1 MNKVMLLAAASGVV
15 ALVSGTALA
24 GPASWCKGASD
35 AKPDMG
41 DLASKDARTVLKALV
56 AAECNPNP
64 EVEAHRADIE
74 KARAAWGKRLG
85 MSEGDWADA
94 VAYAAIHDDYD
105 IKADLTTKK
114 FVEMT
119 PIDQYGAIL
128 KAQDDIQGSMDAF
141 YVADIFDAKLSEVG
155 RVALISVCIRL
166 DDPILWATCQDDID
180 KLDYNRLYDQ
190 LRADANHNGDIR
202 QKIRML
208 AYALPAQ
215 LKEHADKVAKLKSD
229 DAAWK
234 KAFDIAA
241 SSRTE
246 WAAIAAKN
254 AKHLALAAEMES
266 AMVAKSRSMFEGC
279 DDKTYPALGEAIST
293 VPAKTFAKMRDVRDD
308 PYSGFAYKALP
319 VAMKNPSVNLAA
331 IAVVICNQ
339 RAGLAAVLGGALSY
353 TPSLRGPHNFAIS
366 KMADASLQLDDMS
379 KKIYWPKVRH
389 PYEGSANLG
398 SAGAQIKSVK
408 KDGTHLKVESAPMM
422 VTTEDC
428 VSEHTGKHIERV
440 HDDGRVDYERICDK
454 TAMRKHDISWAPFS
468 INAHYE
474 KVLKPGQVF
483 STTYGD
489 KDSDVLAIWS
499 GPNATAPSWML
510 GGTLK

>member
-15 ALVSGTALA
+15 ALASTSAFA
-24 GPASWCKGASD
+24 GPAAWCKGASD
-35 AKPDMG
+35 DKPRMDELG
-41 DLASKDARTVLKALV
+41 SKDARAVLKAFV
-56 AAECNPNP
+56 AAECNPDA
-64 EVEAHRADIE
+64 EVEAHRAEIE
-74 KARAAWGKRLG
+74 KARAAWSKRLG

-94 VAYAAIHDDYD
+94 VAYTTERDYD
-105 IKADLTTKK
+105 IKGDMTTKK

-119 PIDQYGAIL
+119 PIDQWIAIG
-128 KAQDDIQGSMDAF
+128 KAQGEIQGGMDAF

-155 RVALISVCIRL
+155 RLELINECIRI

-190 LRADANHNGDIR
+190 LRADANHGAALR

-208 AYALPAQ
+208 AYDLPPQ
-215 LKEHADKVAKLKSD
+215 LKEHAEKVAKLKAED
-229 DAAWK
+229 PAWK
-234 KAFDIAA
+234 KAFEIAA

-246 WAAIAAKN
+246 WASIAAKN
-254 AKHLALAAEMES
+254 AKYLALAAEMES

-279 DDKTYPALGEAIST
+279 DDKTYAALGEAIST
-293 VPAKTFAKMRDVRDD
+293 VPAKTFAKMRDIRDD
-308 PYSGFAYKALP
+308 PYGGFAYKALP

-339 RAGLAAVLGGALSY
+339 RPGLAADLGGALGS

-389 PYEGSANLG
+389 PYEASSQLG

-408 KDGTHLKVESAPMM
+408 KEGANLKVESSPMM

-428 VSEHTGKHIERV
+428 VSEHVGKHIERV

-468 INAHYE
+468 VDARYE
-474 KVLKPGQVF
+474 KVLKPGEVF
-483 STTYGD
+483 STTYGS
-489 KDSDVLAIWS
+489 KGSDVLAIWS
-499 GPNATAPSWML
+499 GPNAAAPRWML